1 MNGTLISYYRATAY
15 IVIGTFAC
23 KPHLRLCLFM
33 DGSISEIGTQYTV
46 ASSASFAV
54 RVCT

>member
-15 IVIGTFAC
+15 IIIGIL
-23 KPHLRLCLFM
+23 PGRSHLRLCLFM
-33 DGSISEIGTQYTV
+33 DGTVSEIGTQYTV
-46 ASSASFAV
+46 ASATV